1 MQESTIKSNF
11 TFMRLLCGL
20 LLFSI
25 ILLIAVFI
33 VAGIWN
39 LVFHFLSGSL
49 SFLFLWPYSCFFTF
63 LEIIFFLPLFKVIP
77 TKLTHFRL
85 IFQNFFSFKTWFIS
99 KFQVIEFKPRD
110 NLEFTPWHLDWW
122 IVRVWRSLSKSLW
135 QHNGAT
141 NLAFE
146 AKKN

>member
-25 ILLIAVFI
+25 IDCCLYSCR
-33 VAGIWN
+33 N
-39 LVFHFLSGSL
+39 LKPCISL
-49 SFLFLWPYSCFFTF
+49 SCRGHSVFCFSGLTVAFLHSSKL
-63 LEIIFFLPLFKVIP
+63 FFLPLFKAIP

-85 IFQNFFSFKTWFIS
+85 IFQNFFSFKIWFIN

-122 IVRVWRSLSKSLW
+122 IIRVWRSLSKSLW

-141 NLAFE
+141 NLAF
-146 AKKN
+146 